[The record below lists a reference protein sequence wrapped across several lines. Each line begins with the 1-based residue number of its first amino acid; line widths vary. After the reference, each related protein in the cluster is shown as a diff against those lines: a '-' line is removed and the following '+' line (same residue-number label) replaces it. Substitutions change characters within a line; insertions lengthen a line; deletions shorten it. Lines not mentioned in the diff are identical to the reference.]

1 MCAPEIYVV
10 ADEERVHRVRRARRP
25 TLRPDQARIRE
36 AARRARAR
44 RLLDAAE
51 RLTAVRTGRDVA
63 VFVRRRAELLLLR
76 HARHGYWHVVAGVVE
91 AGETFAVAA
100 RPELRAWTGLGPA
113 G

>member
-10 ADEERVHRVRRARRP
+10 ADEERVHRLRRARRP
-25 TLRPDQARIRE
+25 HLRPDQARRRE

-63 VFVRRRAELLLLR
+63 VFVRRRDELLLLR
-76 HARHGYWHVVAGVVE
+76 HARHGSWPRGAGARE
-91 AGETFAVAA
+91 AAA
-100 RPELRAWTGLGPA
+100 TLADA
-113 G
+113 